1 MTYIA
6 QEQLCL
12 NADRSK
18 IVPCDSPEAAMN
30 LALPGDELE
39 DDVAEKY
46 GLAGKKKAEPQP
58 EEKAVVSPPENKA
71 KNGAASK

>member
-18 IVPCDSPEAAMN
+18 IVPCDSPDAAMN
-30 LALPGDELE
+30 LALPGQEVP
-39 DDVAEKY
+39 DDLAAKY
-46 GLAGKKKAEPQP
+46 GLAGKKKAEEP

-71 KNGAASK
+71 KNGAQSK